1 MKGKQSFWL
10 QELPTSGWAFL
21 AKRSLPA
28 KVFLL
33 RHLRCRFF
41 TDLDVVVIG
50 GGDSGLQEG
59 LYLTKYCNS
68 VTIVEMLPSLGLQ
81 KYFKN
86 ELRTTLR

>member
-28 KVFLL
+28 KVFPTAPLAMPI
-33 RHLRCRFF
+33 FF

-68 VTIVEMLPSLGLQ
+68 VTIVEMLP
-81 KYFKN
+81 
-86 ELRTTLR
+86 ELRASKILQETSCEQP